1 MNEPMIY
8 IVDDDP
14 SVRKALMRLLNSAGM
29 NTEAYASATDFLE
42 FGNCDRNGCLILDVK
57 MKDITGPELHERLIQ
72 QGCEMPILFLT
83 GHGDVPTSVD
93 AMKKGAIDFLTK
105 PVDASELFEAV
116 QRALDKDRE
125 IRLVRE
131 EHSSFIENIKSLTP
145 REYEVMTY
153 VITGILN
160 KQIAAEMSISEE
172 TVKVHRGR
180 LMQKLEIVSVAE
192 LVRLCEKTGIKS
204 ANIKGNY

>member
-1 MNEPMIY
+1 MDEPVIY

-29 NTEAYASATDFLE
+29 TTEAYASAVDFLE
-42 FGNCDRNGCLILDVK
+42 FCDYDRNGCLILDVK
-57 MKDITGPELHERLIQ
+57 MKNMSGPELHEKLLQ
-72 QGCEMPILFLT
+72 QGCEIPIIFLT
-83 GHGDVPTSVD
+83 AHGDVPTSVD
-93 AMKKGAIDFLTK
+93 AMKKGAMDFLTK
-105 PVDASELFEAV
+105 PVDASELFDAI
-116 QRALDKDRE
+116 QLALKKDEEMRFN
-125 IRLVRE
+125 RE

-160 KQIAAEMSISEE
+160 KQIAHELSISEE

-192 LVRLCEKTGIKS
+192 LVRLCEKTGINS
-204 ANIKGNY
+204 AQIKGKY

>member
-1 MNEPMIY
+1 MNEPIIY

-29 NTEAYASATDFLE
+29 HTEAYASASDFLE
-42 FGNCDRNGCLILDVK
+42 FGNCDRKGCLILDVK
-57 MKDITGPELHERLIQ
+57 MKDISGPMLHKKLIE
-72 QGCEMPILFLT
+72 QGCEMPIVFLT
-83 GHGDVPTSVD
+83 AHGDVPTSVE
-93 AMKKGAIDFLTK
+93 AMKKGAVDFLTK

-116 QRALDKDRE
+116 QRALAKDRE
-125 IRLVRE
+125 LRTIRE
-131 EHSSFIENIKSLTP
+131 EYSGFVENIQSLTP

-180 LMQKLEIVSVAE
+180 LMQKLKIVSVAQ

-204 ANIKGNY
+204 AIIKGDY